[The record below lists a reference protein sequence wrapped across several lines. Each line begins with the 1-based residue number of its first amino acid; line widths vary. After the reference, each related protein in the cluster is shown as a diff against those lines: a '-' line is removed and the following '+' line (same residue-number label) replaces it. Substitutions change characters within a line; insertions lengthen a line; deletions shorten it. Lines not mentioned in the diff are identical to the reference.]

1 MSRHD
6 DQPRLRHMLDHARGS
21 GRNGPGQDPRG
32 PLDTDRQLNLA
43 LVRLLE
49 IVGEAAAR
57 ISDETRER
65 YPDIPWPEI
74 VSLRNRLI
82 HGYDEVDFEILWE
95 IIRSD
100 LPGLILELERILK
113 LAIVAFGGTR
123 RLRTEP
129 HRLRENIAN
138 DATPAG

>member
-6 DQPRLRHMLDHARGS
+6 DQPRLRHMLDHALEAVAMARG
-21 GRNGPGQDPRG
+21 RTRAD
-32 PLDTDRQLNLA
+32 LDTDRQLNLA

-57 ISDETRER
+57 ISNETRER
-65 YPDIPWPEI
+65 HPDIPWPEI

-100 LPGLILELERILK
+100 LPRLISRLERI
-113 LAIVAFGGTR
+113 I
-123 RLRTEP
+123 
-129 HRLRENIAN
+129 
-138 DATPAG
+138 D